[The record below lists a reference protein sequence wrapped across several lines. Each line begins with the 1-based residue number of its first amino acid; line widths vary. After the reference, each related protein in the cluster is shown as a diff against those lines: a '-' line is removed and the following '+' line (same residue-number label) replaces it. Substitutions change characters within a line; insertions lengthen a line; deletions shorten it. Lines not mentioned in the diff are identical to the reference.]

1 MSNYGWDE
9 PLVDQT
15 PEGARPQPGDC
26 SLLWGEN
33 KHRAT
38 LVWRDPHACKALK
51 LRQRS
56 SCLEWSSEYET
67 FLRECRLLPVVRLL
81 GFTPCKELVTALIE
95 RWRPETNT
103 FHLIPGEATI
113 TLEDV
118 EVLTGLPI
126 DGVPVT
132 VTVDRRDPGV
142 VCEELLG
149 ARPLAWSCTG
159 QPVKISW
166 VKGMFDRLQAG
177 ASADVVLRYARAYT
191 WVLLGA
197 ILLADRTGDLI
208 PVHLLRLIGDSAV
221 ASTFSWGSAVLA
233 WLYKAMGRAAFFT
246 AGSQRG
252 TGDLGGFTLLVQLW
266 ALERFPIIADR
277 YVAGGDPPEAD
288 TVPRGVRWMSVIRR
302 HQHRVAMKLEEIRY
316 AFDRNTEFVVRNL
329 NLMYILSMIFLIL
342 PYNIFIN
349 SPVDVVR
356 LPRGGLSVGGRC
368 VLACC
373 LPHAMHR
380 LCCMAPSRSLH
391 ASVRTRSAYPTG
403 RRACSSRRG
412 VAWTRLQSASP

>member
-1 MSNYGWDE
+1 
-9 PLVDQT
+9 
-15 PEGARPQPGDC
+15 
-26 SLLWGEN
+26 
-33 KHRAT
+33 
-38 LVWRDPHACKALK
+38 
-51 LRQRS
+51 
-56 SCLEWSSEYET
+56 
-67 FLRECRLLPVVRLL
+67 
-81 GFTPCKELVTALIE
+81 FTPCKELVTALIE

-149 ARPLAWSCTG
+149 ARPLAGSCTG

-177 ASADVVLRYARAYT
+177 ASAD
-191 WVLLGA
+191 
-197 ILLADRTGDLI
+197 
-208 PVHLLRLIGDSAV
+208 
-221 ASTFSWGSAVLA
+221 
-233 WLYKAMGRAAFFT
+233 
-246 AGSQRG
+246 
-252 TGDLGGFTLLVQLW
+252 LW

-316 AFDRNTEFVVRNL
+316 AFDRNTEFVWMPYAFREEDYQLEDDVFWRVVCPMLCIDCVAWHHPDRCMRQFGHGQRIPQDAEPAHRVEELLGLDFRAPVHDWGARYREYLRLWEQRDQHIAEGEVRADP
-329 NLMYILSMIFLIL
+329 LIHHFHDE
-342 PYNIFIN
+342 Y
-349 SPVDVVR
+349 DEWYMR
-356 LPRGGLSVGGRC
+356 
-368 VLACC
+368 
-373 LPHAMHR
+373 
-380 LCCMAPSRSLH
+380 
-391 ASVRTRSAYPTG
+391 RTRLAISHDGAQFQG
-403 RRACSSRRG
+403 MVSG
-412 VAWTRLQSASP
+412 HVLE

>member
-9 PLVDQT
+9 PLVDRT
-15 PEGARPQPGDC
+15 PESVRPQPGDC

-56 SCLEWSSEYET
+56 SCLEWSSKYEG
-67 FLRECRLLPVVRLL
+67 FLRECRLLPAVHLL
-81 GFTPCKELVTALIE
+81 GSTPCKEFVIALIE

-103 FHLIPGEATI
+103 FHLIQGEATI

-118 EVLTGLPI
+118 EVLTGLPT

-132 VTVDRRDPGV
+132 VAVDRP
-142 VCEELLG
+142 
-149 ARPLAWSCTG
+149 
-159 QPVKISW
+159 
-166 VKGMFDRLQAG
+166 
-177 ASADVVLRYARAYT
+177 
-191 WVLLGA
+191 
-197 ILLADRTGDLI
+197 
-208 PVHLLRLIGDSAV
+208 
-221 ASTFSWGSAVLA
+221 TFSWGSAVLA

-277 YVAGGDPPEAD
+277 YVAGGDPPDTD

-302 HQHRVAMKLEEIRY
+302 HQHRMAMNLEEIRY
-316 AFDRNTEFVVRNL
+316 ALDRCTWMPYAFREEDYQLEDDVLWRAVCPMLCIDCVAWHHPDRCMRQFGHGQRIPQDAEPAHRVEELLGLDFRAPVHDWGARYLQYLRLWEQRDQHIAEGEVRADP
-329 NLMYILSMIFLIL
+329 LSHHFHDE
-342 PYNIFIN
+342 Y
-349 SPVDVVR
+349 DEWYR
-356 LPRGGLSVGGRC
+356 R
-368 VLACC
+368 
-373 LPHAMHR
+373 
-380 LCCMAPSRSLH
+380 
-391 ASVRTRSAYPTG
+391 RTRLAVSHDGAQFQG
-403 RRACSSRRG
+403 MVSG
-412 VAWTRLQSASP
+412 QLLE

>member
-149 ARPLAWSCTG
+149 ARPLAGSCTG

-208 PVHLLRLIGDSAV
+208 PVHLLRLIGD
-221 ASTFSWGSAVLA
+221 W
-233 WLYKAMGRAAFFT
+233 
-246 AGSQRG
+246 SQRG

-349 SPVDVVR
+349 SPVDAVR